1 MNNKLLRRQNRA
13 ALLVCLLG
21 IGINFTLN
29 GLTKVFGLPL
39 YLDTVGTIASAAM
52 GGYLPGVVVGFATNL
67 IKSISTPDSRYYGF
81 INVLIAL
88 LAAFFA
94 KRGWLKKW
102 WGIGGSILAFTAV
115 GGGLGSLVTYILQ
128 DSTPREV
135 LINIISDLP
144 DKIIAVSL
152 AILILRAIPEKSYK
166 YCGFTMWLQ
175 NPDEGAKVA
184 SQKESGVRLLS
195 LRVKMLAALIF
206 SMFIIAITGL
216 YISVRIYD
224 DTIMDEVT
232 KLAKGTAL
240 LAAKQID
247 GNRVDEYLSSDGTA
261 NGYSE
266 TQRKLEDILESSPDA
281 NFLYVYRMEE
291 DGYRVVFDVDTPM
304 YPADPIGTFIEY
316 EEAYV
321 PYIPQLLAGEKI
333 KPLVT
338 VDEYGYLLTAM
349 EPVYDSSNN
358 CVCYAVVDVDLEQ
371 LTINDRKFFVKIITI
386 FLSYFLFVCTFIMWL
401 TDYHIVYPVR
411 AITDTVDHI
420 YHSDDK
426 KDRLDEDVKAI
437 RSIDVHTGDELEKLY
452 NSLCQMTLNQTE
464 QVRSIQ
470 RLSEST
476 VDMQDG
482 LILTMADMV
491 ENRDSDTGAHVQKTS
506 AYVRIILEGLKK
518 KGYYLEKLSP
528 KFIADSVR
536 SAPLHDVGKINVP
549 DAILSKPDKLT
560 DEEFEIMKT
569 HTTYGKQII
578 EHAISTFK
586 GDNYLKEA
594 RNMAAYHHER
604 WDGTGYPEGLH
615 GEVIP
620 LSARAMAVADVF
632 DAITSDRVYKTA
644 YSLDKAI
651 SVLEEGSGSQFD
663 PKCVEVFLE
672 NMDEVKIILRKYNDT
687 V

>member
-1 MNNKLLRRQNRA
+1 MKNMLLRRQNRA

-21 IGINFTLN
+21 IGINFTFN
-29 GLTKVFGLPL
+29 GLTKIFGLPL
-39 YLDTVGTIASAAM
+39 YLDTVGTIASAAI

-67 IKSISTPDSRYYGF
+67 IKSISTPDSSYYGF
-81 INVLIAL
+81 VNVLIAL
-88 LAAFFA
+88 LTAFFA
-94 KRGWLKKW
+94 KRGWFKKW

-115 GGGLGSLVTYILQ
+115 GGGLGSLVTYVIQ
-128 DSTPREV
+128 DGTQREV
-135 LINIISDLP
+135 FHQIISDLP
-144 DKIIAVSL
+144 DKIISVSL
-152 AILILRAIPEKSYK
+152 AILILRAIPEKIYK

-224 DTIMDEVT
+224 NTIMDEVT

-247 GNRVDEYLSSDGTA
+247 GNRVDEYLNSDGTA

-316 EEAYV
+316 EQAYV

-333 KPLVT
+333 EPLVT

-349 EPVYDSSNN
+349 EPVYDSSNH

-411 AITDTVDHI
+411 SITNSLDKTFNQTDTQNV
-420 YHSDDK
+420 
-426 KDRLDEDVKAI
+426 LDEEVKAI
-437 RSIDVHTGDELEKLY
+437 RKINIHTGDELEKLY
-452 NSLCQMTLNQTE
+452 ASLCRMTLNQTE
-464 QVRSIQ
+464 QMRSIR

-482 LILTMADMV
+482 LIITMADMV
-491 ENRDSDTGAHVQKTS
+491 ENRDSDTGAHIQKTA

-518 KGYYLEKLSP
+518 KGYYAEKLTP
-528 KFIADSVR
+528 KFISDAVR

-549 DAILSKPDKLT
+549 DAILNKTGDLT
-560 DEEFEIMKT
+560 DEEYEIMKS
-569 HTTYGKQII
+569 HTTAGKQII
-578 EHAISTFK
+578 EHAISTFR

-594 RNMAAYHHER
+594 RNMAAYHHEC
-604 WDGTGYPEGLH
+604 WDGTGYPDGLH

-620 LSARAMAVADVF
+620 LSARAMAVADAF
-632 DAITSDRVYKTA
+632 DTLTSEPVNGKT
-644 YSLDKAI
+644 L
-651 SVLEEGSGSQFD
+651 SVTEAFAALEENKGTRFD
-663 PKCVEVFLE
+663 PKCVEVFVE
-672 NMDEVKIILRKYNDT
+672 SADEVKIIFRKYNDAT
-687 V
+687 

>member
-1 MNNKLLRRQNRA
+1 MKNKLLGRQNRA

-21 IGINFTLN
+21 IGINFTFN

-39 YLDTVGTIASAAM
+39 YLDTVGTIASAAV

-115 GGGLGSLVTYILQ
+115 GGGLGSLVTYVIQDGTQREAFLQ
-128 DSTPREV
+128 
-135 LINIISDLP
+135 LISDLP
-144 DKIIAVSL
+144 DKIISVSL

-184 SQKESGVRLLS
+184 SQRESGVRLLS

-224 DTIMDEVT
+224 NTIMDDVT

-247 GNRVDEYLSSDGTA
+247 GNRVDEYLNSGGTA

-316 EEAYV
+316 EEAFV

-349 EPVYDSSNN
+349 EPVYDSSNH

-411 AITDTVDHI
+411 SITNSLDKTFNQTDTQNV
-420 YHSDDK
+420 
-426 KDRLDEDVKAI
+426 LDEEVKAI
-437 RSIDVHTGDELEKLY
+437 RKINIHTGDELEKLY
-452 NSLCQMTLNQTE
+452 ASLCRMTLNQTE
-464 QVRSIQ
+464 QMRSIR

-482 LILTMADMV
+482 LIITMADMV
-491 ENRDSDTGAHVQKTS
+491 ENRDSDTGAHIQKTA

-518 KGYYLEKLSP
+518 KGYYAEKLTP
-528 KFIADSVR
+528 KFISDAVR

-549 DAILSKPDKLT
+549 DAILNKTGDLT
-560 DEEFEIMKT
+560 DEEYEIMKS
-569 HTTYGKQII
+569 HTTAGKQII
-578 EHAISTFK
+578 EHAISTFR

-604 WDGTGYPEGLH
+604 WDGTGYPDGLH

-620 LSARAMAVADVF
+620 LSARVMAVADAF
-632 DAITSDRVYKTA
+632 DTLTSEPVNGKT
-644 YSLDKAI
+644 L
-651 SVLEEGSGSQFD
+651 SVTEAFTALEENKGTRFD
-663 PKCVEVFLE
+663 PKCVEVFVE
-672 NMDEVKIILRKYNDT
+672 SADEVKIIFRKYNDAT
-687 V
+687 